1 MSNFEAMMVND
12 ACRRS
17 NAIVFTWVGSK
28 HDYLIFETWFRHEDE
43 QAIGSLV

>member
-1 MSNFEAMMVND
+1 MLNFEAMMVND
-12 ACRRS
+12 AGGQMRLS
-17 NAIVFTWVGSK
+17 SLGFK